1 MLQLLINKKPLNLAM
16 APKKASAKKAAAD
29 KKSGRPGRSKAIEN
43 EPTKEESEEE
53 NNKALQQGLLNNL
66 KNAKKRIEEGR
77 PQPGDENKVELL
89 QKYQS
94 LDRYSSTKK
103 DLLNKWKAD
112 RSVGWWR
119 SYEDSS
125 GSEYKEVEDGVKGY
139 GSRR

>member
-1 MLQLLINKKPLNLAM
+1 M
-16 APKKASAKKAAAD
+16 APKKQAAKKAAAD
-29 KKSGRPGRSKAIEN
+29 RKSARTSRSKTTEN
-43 EPTKEESEEE
+43 EPAKDESEEE

-66 KNAKKRIEEGR
+66 KSAKKRIEEGR

-103 DLLNKWKAD
+103 DLLERWNKD

-119 SYEDSS
+119 SYEDST
-125 GSEYKEVEDGVKGY
+125 GSEYKEVEEGVKGY
-139 GSRR
+139 GSRHSNCCII